1 MQEVAMTVID
11 ARQQILTANAAAAS
25 ALRARFASAGTLA
38 VNLISSPGSG
48 KTTLL
53 ATLARALAGRFRMAA
68 IVGDIATELDAERL
82 REAGLPAHQITTGG
96 SCHLDARMVER
107 AFDTARFGPLDLL
120 FVENVGN
127 LVCPANYDLGEH
139 EKIVLLSVT
148 EGTDKP
154 FKYPGI
160 FSKAD
165 IAVLTKM
172 DLAPFVPFD
181 VATACAQIRT
191 LRPQVRIVQV
201 SSTTGAGI
209 GDLAALLAEQV
220 ATCKAAAQR

>member
-1 MQEVAMTVID
+1 MTVAD
-11 ARQQILTANAAAAS
+11 ARQQILAANAAAAAS
-25 ALRARFASAGTLA
+25 LRDQWTRAGTLV

-53 ATLARALAGRFRMAA
+53 ATLAKALAGRFRMAA
-68 IVGDIATELDAERL
+68 IVGDIATELDADRL
-82 REAGLPAHQITTGG
+82 RQAGLPAYQIVTGG
-96 SCHLDARMVER
+96 SCHLDARMVEK
-107 AFDTARFGPLDLL
+107 AVETAKFGPLDLL

-165 IAVLTKM
+165 VAVLTKM
-172 DLAPFVPFD
+172 DLAPLVPFD
-181 VATACAQIRT
+181 LAAVTTQITT
-191 LRPQVRIVQV
+191 LRPQVQIVRV

-209 GDLAALLAEQV
+209 DELAALLARKV
-220 ATCKAAAQR
+220 ATCKASSQR

>member
-1 MQEVAMTVID
+1 MTVAD
-11 ARQQILTANAAAAS
+11 ARQQILAANAAAAAS
-25 ALRARFASAGTLA
+25 LRQQWTRAGTLV

-53 ATLARALAGRFRMAA
+53 ATLAGALAGRFRMAA
-68 IVGDIATELDAERL
+68 IVGDIATELDADRL
-82 REAGLPAHQITTGG
+82 RQAGLPAYQIVTGG
-96 SCHLDARMVER
+96 SCHLDARMVEK
-107 AFDTARFGPLDLL
+107 AIETAKFGPLDLL

-139 EKIVLLSVT
+139 EKVVLLSVT

-165 IAVLTKM
+165 VAVLTKM
-172 DLAPFVPFD
+172 DLAPLVPFD
-181 VATACAQIRT
+181 LDAVTTQIRT
-191 LRPQVRIVQV
+191 LRPQVQIVRV
-201 SSTTGAGI
+201 SSTSGAGI
-209 GDLAALLAEQV
+209 DELAALLARKV
-220 ATCKAAAQR
+220 ATCKASSQR